1 MPCGVRFPCWPWP
14 RSPEGRILDEF
25 TAITGHHRKHRIRLL
40 GGTADNK
47 YKRVQGRRI
56 YDEAVREEVIV
67 VWEASDR
74 ICGKRLKAALPP
86 FVDSMERHGHLSLD
100 RGVRERRLSASAAT
114 LDRLIKPI
122 RTTAAG
128 LYRVPLYTAWWQP
141 NLYVM
146 DGGSSPAG
154 QGAVPGGRGAG
165 GPAKG
170 QKLSALIDLL
180 IETYVNPAGDRH
192 QIHTVS
198 GPSARLSASGSGP
211 EGPGDAA
218 HGAAV
223 RGRPSPGAG
232 GGSGAAGVN
241 PATPFAGPGGT
252 LAWCPAGLDRGHK
265 SKRCSSWTG
274 DGA

>member
-1 MPCGVRFPCWPWP
+1 M
-14 RSPEGRILDEF
+14 
-25 TAITGHHRKHRIRLL
+25 L

-86 FVDSMERHGHLSLD
+86 FVDSMERHGHLSLG

-192 QIHTVS
+192 QIHTVLAHLPGS
-198 GPSARLSASGSGP
+198 RRQDLGLKAQVTRLMGPRTAVVHILDLVVDPVPRELTRRL
-211 EGPGDAA
+211 
-218 HGAAV
+218 
-223 RGRPSPGAG
+223 RSPAL
-232 GGSGAAGVN
+232 
-241 PATPFAGPGGT
+241 GGT